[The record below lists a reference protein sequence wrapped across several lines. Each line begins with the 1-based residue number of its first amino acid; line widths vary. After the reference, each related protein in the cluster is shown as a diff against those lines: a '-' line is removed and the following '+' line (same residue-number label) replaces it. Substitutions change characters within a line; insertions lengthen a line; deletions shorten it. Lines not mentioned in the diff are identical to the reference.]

1 MKSLKIIL
9 FISLLLICPP
19 IEAQSRQVKAEHPAS
34 YYIDRARQSMQSK
47 SWNAMRKTAEKGLAE
62 YPDNVN
68 LRYLLGRYYEHSGNY
83 DKARYNFIRALSE
96 DPNHIDSKRSM
107 INVETQSGHYSNALA
122 YCNDML
128 ETIPYDKGIWRKKI
142 ELYRKMGD
150 TKTANSLLDRM
161 SRIFPNDKDVTKDVE
176 YQKETSYTSNMKKGA
191 LKEAATQLEELINNN
206 PNDRQYYVDL
216 INVYK
221 RRGMY
226 DSALSTAEAALAQF
240 GNATPDFLKQKVA
253 LLSSM
258 GRTQE
263 ALNYLNEQKKRGSSL
278 ASQLY
283 DQVFAEAVTQSRMND
298 PYEMTAKQY
307 EKTHNPD
314 DLNYLL
320 NTAIKKGYYDDAM
333 YYLQKLKG
341 ADNSKKRLML
351 EYEIELR
358 AGHNEKAQSLLQ
370 RIYELDPNDKD
381 IAELYGRKLLRNAND
396 EFSQE
401 DYKNAIPHLEEVMKM
416 GFMDAEE
423 ISSAKMKILSSYMK
437 MKQYDTAKLYLKQN
451 STDATEDEKKMY
463 SSIYAE
469 GLLELAKA
477 SAENEDYLST
487 LQTSEEVLD
496 LLPNNDDALRYA
508 INASDAMHNDE
519 KFRHYTELGYSLYP
533 QTPYYIIKKAAL
545 LSKDGNKADAKALLE
560 SSLSKMGYDRN
571 LGNGFA
577 DISEGYATALIKEN
591 KPLEAITI
599 CNNALAY
606 TPNNRS
612 LNYIKGL
619 AYEKMHV
626 LDSAYY
632 YQSQYADVSA
642 IEAPE
647 YNQHLKGLSYKA
659 ANDRIDLE
667 YTSISANSQSENSGH
682 AKTYLSSV
690 ASLTYSHTNKL
701 NTYSV
706 QVNYKGVE
714 GDLEE
719 LETDSRGGVGIQGIF
734 QWDHAFNDKWS
745 GYANV
750 GLANK
755 YFSKVTA
762 NINFAR
768 IFANNITANIKL
780 GYRNLDDVL
789 KYQYSEL
796 DSLTKGV
803 KSSYSMFIATPGIS
817 KTWNERITASGQV
830 DCILFDNTF
839 YYNASAKCKML
850 LADDRVSSITAMA
863 GIGSFPEMSL
873 FDKGL
878 ATTSLSKTN
887 TMVALEGQWLIA
899 RNLSIGLCGT
909 WYTNYSPKVVNG
921 TLTTYYRNLYSI
933 NLQLHVT
940 L

>member
-1 MKSLKIIL
+1 MLKSLKIIL
-9 FISLLLICPP
+9 FLSLLFICLPSG
-19 IEAQSRQVKAEHPAS
+19 AQSRQVKAERPAS
-34 YYIDRARQSMQSK
+34 YYIDRARHSMHSK
-47 SWNAMRKTAEKGLAE
+47 SWNTMRKTAEQGLEE
-62 YPDNVN
+62 YPDNAS

-83 DKARYNFIRALSE
+83 DKARYNFIRALNE
-96 DPNHIDSKRSM
+96 DPSHIDSKRSM
-107 INVETQSGHYSNALA
+107 INVETLSGHYSNALA

-128 ETIPYDKGIWRKKI
+128 KTIPYDKDIWRKKI

-161 SRIFPNDKDVTKDVE
+161 SRIFPNDKDIVKDVE
-176 YQKETSYTSNMKKGA
+176 YQKETSYTHNMKKGA
-191 LKEAATQLEELINNN
+191 LKEATAQLEELINDN
-206 PNDRQYYVDL
+206 PSNRQYYTDL
-216 INVYK
+216 INIYK

-226 DSALSTAEAALAQF
+226 DRALSTAEAALAQF
-240 GNATPDFLKQKVA
+240 GNATPDFLRQKAA

-258 GRTQE
+258 GRHQE
-263 ALNYLNEQKKRGSSL
+263 ALNYLNEQKKHGSSL

-283 DQVFAEAVTQSRMND
+283 DQVFAEAATQSRLND

-307 EKTHNPD
+307 EKTHNLD

-320 NTAIKKGYYDDAM
+320 NTAIRKGYYEDAM
-333 YYLQKLKG
+333 YYLKKLKVSG
-341 ADNSKKRLML
+341 QSERLLML

-358 AGHNEKAQSLLQ
+358 AGHNEKAQSLLK
-370 RIYELDPNDKD
+370 RIYELYPSNKD
-381 IAELYGRKLLRNAND
+381 IAELYGRKLLQNAND
-396 EFSQE
+396 EFSQG
-401 DYKNAIPHLEEVMKM
+401 DYRNVVPHLEEVMKM
-416 GFMDAEE
+416 GFMDAGEL
-423 ISSAKMKILSSYMK
+423 SSAKMKILSSYMK
-437 MKQYDTAKLYLKQN
+437 LKQYDTAKSYLEQIA
-451 STDATEDEKKMY
+451 DATDEEKKLY
-463 SSIYAE
+463 ASIYAE

-487 LQTSEEVLD
+487 LQTSEEILN

-508 INASDAMHNDE
+508 INASDAMNNDE
-519 KFRHYTELGYSLYP
+519 KFRHYAELGYSFYP

-545 LSKDGNKADAKALLE
+545 LSKDGDKAAAHALLE
-560 SSLSKMGYDRN
+560 RALSGMGYDKN
-571 LGNGFA
+571 LGNSFA

-591 KPLEAITI
+591 KPLEAINI

-612 LNYIKGL
+612 LNYTKGL

-632 YQSQYADVSA
+632 YQSKYADVSV

-659 ANDRIDLE
+659 AKDRIDLE

-690 ASLTYSHTNKL
+690 ASLTYSHANKR
-701 NTYSV
+701 NTYSI

-719 LETDSRGGVGIQGIF
+719 LESDSRGGVGIQGIF
-734 QWDHAFNDKWS
+734 QWDHSFNDKWS

-768 IFANNITANIKL
+768 IFANDITANIKL
-780 GYRNLDDVL
+780 GYRYLDDVL
-789 KYQYSEL
+789 KYQYSEQ

-921 TLTTYYRNLYSI
+921 NLTAYYRNLYSI